1 MLYLSYRQNKYLNA
15 TSVHPALK
23 IKTWKMESSRGEQ
36 QTRPCKVGVCSVCG
50 VNQAKYTCPACSI
63 KSCSLSCVKSHK
75 KCQGCTGIRDRA
87 AMVLKEDM
95 DNLTLLSD
103 YRLLEEIDN
112 KLEDNLRNPLRRHV
126 MRSLK
131 DKPSLPHFL
140 HRLRNE
146 AWNRGTTL
154 KFMPSHFT
162 SRRENTTRYNFK
174 EGIIRWHIKWIFHQA
189 DFTYVDTSV
198 DENTSVIKL
207 LARYLEPSNDLSP
220 EDNEKLAYY
229 QSASYG
235 KVAVLIKTD
244 VPGSGTTFQ
253 ELFLSKSI
261 RLNLAN
267 KTILEYPIFY
277 AVLRDH
283 IHAYLEYQPE
293 GHDDLFSDPE
303 VKEARETHKADGLSF
318 FDASNVEED

>member
-1 MLYLSYRQNKYLNA
+1 ME
-15 TSVHPALK
+15 V
-23 IKTWKMESSRGEQ
+23 IKRREDETRSRLGM
-36 QTRPCKVGVCSVCG
+36 CSVCR
-50 VNQAKYTCPACSI
+50 VNKAKYTCPACSI
-63 KSCSLSCVKSHK
+63 KSCSLSCVKAHK
-75 KCQGCTGIRDRA
+75 QCEGCSGVRNRA
-87 AMVLKEDM
+87 ALVLKDDM

-103 YRLLEEIDN
+103 YRLLEEIDH
-112 KLEDNLRNPLRRHV
+112 KLEDNLRHPLRRHV

-154 KFMPSHFT
+154 KFMPSHFA
-162 SRRENTTRYNFK
+162 SRRENTSRFNFK

-189 DFTYVDTSV
+189 DVTFTDTSV
-198 DENTSVIKL
+198 DENTPIIKL
-207 LARYLEPSNDLSP
+207 LTKYLEPNNDLSQD
-220 EDNEKLAYY
+220 DNEKLAYY

-235 KVAVLIKTD
+235 KVAVLMKTD

-253 ELFLSKSI
+253 ELFMSKSI

-267 KTILEYPIFY
+267 KMVMEYP
-277 AVLRDH
+277 VLYVVLKHHMD
-283 IHAYLEYQPE
+283 AYLEYQPE

-303 VKEARETHKADGLSF
+303 VKEATEMQKVTGLSF
-318 FDASNVEED
+318 FDASNDMEDG